1 MLRPSDGSKHPLHVQ
16 EGFKHGSLASVLSL
30 YEAEMGGNSAGA
42 TPAASAQAEP
52 SDAAPATL
60 ENMQDPS
67 FLMKLQGFAKGKLYK
82 GKQKYQDMWPWKLE
96 KISQSHGSFS
106 LCCPVSWNK
115 EVQVPLSEL
124 KKSFELYTGDA
135 PEVVSDSVERLP
147 HNSEACSQ
155 ERLRAEFFELC
166 CEYFLKHSQCEEM
179 LTFVKNPMCC
189 LLEGTAKAGKLTI
202 SPSRIRSQRLA

>member
-1 MLRPSDGSKHPLHVQ
+1 MEDSAKDWEELLARAWSHTKNVTESSARAKAVECFGRLMVRSTLFMCKKEKSGQ
-16 EGFKHGSLASVLSL
+16 EGLEHGSLANVLSL
-30 YEAEMGGNSAGA
+30 YEAEMGGKSAGA
-42 TPAASAQAEP
+42 TPVASAQAEP

-67 FLMKLQGFAKGKLYK
+67 FLMKLQGFAEGKLYK

-147 HNSEACSQ
+147 HNRRPAAKRDSEQSSSSSAASI
-155 ERLRAEFFELC
+155 F
-166 CEYFLKHSQCEEM
+166 
-179 LTFVKNPMCC
+179 
-189 LLEGTAKAGKLTI
+189 
-202 SPSRIRSQRLA
+202 

>member
-1 MLRPSDGSKHPLHVQ
+1 MCKKEKSGQ

-82 GKQKYQDMWPWKLE
+82 GKQKYQDCGL
-96 KISQSHGSFS
+96 GS
-106 LCCPVSWNK
+106 WR
-115 EVQVPLSEL
+115 
-124 KKSFELYTGDA
+124 KS
-135 PEVVSDSVERLP
+135 
-147 HNSEACSQ
+147 
-155 ERLRAEFFELC
+155 
-166 CEYFLKHSQCEEM
+166 
-179 LTFVKNPMCC
+179 
-189 LLEGTAKAGKLTI
+189 AKATALF
-202 SPSRIRSQRLA
+202 RCVAQ